1 MLTVP
6 RITGLMI
13 SLGILNHNPAE
24 MGFEG
29 SGIVRAVGSGVQ
41 RLSVGDRVL
50 YMGSGCF
57 STYLTMQETL
67 CIKIDDTMSFEQAA
81 VLPGVYAT
89 ALMAL
94 VDKGNLQQGQVS
106 QIRVVAGDGSP
117 PLTSIKTHSRFSS
130 TLLVVVLAWRP
141 FKSRR

>member
-1 MLTVP
+1 
-6 RITGLMI
+6 MI
-13 SLGILNHNPAE
+13 SLGILNQNPAE

-29 SGIVRAVGSGVQ
+29 SGIVQAVGSGVK

-106 QIRVVAGDGSP
+106 RTRCSSWGWFSIADQYQNPQSILIHSACGGVGLAAIQIAQMIHADVSP
-117 PLTSIKTHSRFSS
+117 P
-130 TLLVVVLAWRP
+130 
-141 FKSRR
+141 